1 SKKILMPNPTWGNH
15 VAIFKNSG
23 LEPGYYR
30 YFDAKNN
37 KVGKATCYVY
47 MFLLLRGFG
56 FGLG

>member
-37 KVGKATCYVY
+37 KVGMSIGICSGIAMWV
-47 MFLLLRGFG
+47 
-56 FGLG
+56 